1 MSKSTKKISLIT
13 LCFVLLFALAF
24 GIATITNPS
33 VFADE
38 TANNNNNF
46 DATNWDLEK
55 DDSTSTITLK
65 KFSQFEG
72 TPANI
77 IIPSSITLDGVT
89 YNNVV
94 LGSFEGSNVKTV
106 TIGDKNGYV
115 KSGDGLGDMFNGCKY
130 LTLVDATYFD
140 TSNATLFSGTFL
152 NCPNLSEIKFGDK
165 FTTEN
170 AVDISLM
177 FESSPKLKKLDLS
190 KFNTSKVTN
199 MAMMFAGCNL
209 EELNISGFTFDNIT
223 AESSMSIFGIN
234 PEYATKLLGE
244 EYSKQIYSQP
254 TLDQKIS
261 TFATIIKNMFGG
273 EYDEDQC
280 KVIATDMLNTK
291 IAKIIAP
298 TTAIK
303 EGLDLGLPGETAF
316 LNSQT
321 KQETYFLQAGN
332 NVILTPVV
340 AQTGVTLNLSFLVL
354 PLVLI
359 ATIFVVSKKNNTYK
373 KAK

>member
-1 MSKSTKKISLIT
+1 MSKSTKRISLIA

-24 GIATITNPS
+24 GIATITIPS

-46 DATNWDLEK
+46 DTTHWDIEK
-55 DDSTSTITLK
+55 DATTSTITLT

-72 TPANI
+72 EPADI
-77 IIPSSITLDGVT
+77 VIPSSITLDGVT

-94 LGSFEGSNVKTV
+94 LGRFEGSNVKTV

-115 KSGDGLGDMFNGCKY
+115 KSMSGLGDMFYGCKN
-130 LTLVDATYFD
+130 LTSVDATYFD
-140 TSNATLFSGTFL
+140 TSNTTLFAGTFSG
-152 NCPNLSEIKFGDK
+152 CPKLTEIKFGDK

-170 AVDISLM
+170 ATNLYAM
-177 FESSPKLKKLDLS
+177 FENSPELKKLDLS
-190 KFNTSKVTN
+190 KFNTSKVTD
-199 MAMMFAGCNL
+199 MTMMFAGCNL
-209 EELNISGFTFDNIT
+209 TELDISGFTFENIKVDLSNPLT
-223 AESSMSIFGIN
+223 GNIAIFGIN
-234 PEYATKLLGE
+234 PQYVTSLFGE
-244 EYSKQIYSQP
+244 EISNQIYSQP
-254 TLDQKIS
+254 TMDAKIS
-261 TFATIIKNMFGG
+261 TLTEQSCAAL
-273 EYDEDQC
+273 
-280 KVIATDMLNTK
+280 ATDMLNTK

-303 EGLDLGLPGETAF
+303 EGLNLGLPGETAF

-340 AQTGVTLNLSFLVL
+340 AQTGVTLNLSFLAL

-359 ATIFVVSKKNNTYK
+359 ATIFVVSKKRIAYK
-373 KAK
+373 KSK